1 MLEPHERR
9 AVIYRLTLDSV
20 KHGKQKQPRD
30 SRGRYAETPGTGN
43 MRAMENNNE
52 MPEPNPAKLPL
63 LPEGKDER
71 FYLDAFMAEFGAK
84 WNETVE
90 LTDLVPYRRIVSKD
104 IFTNH
109 LTGNLK
115 INKNGREIY
124 AKYIAETIK
133 KPDEVWIGAGGHGD
147 RTMSFISRFAMKK
160 DTLHIITAF
169 KEDGESD
176 VWIGRSGFQ
185 SFVPA
190 YYQSKRK
197 GEQIYRRP

>member
-1 MLEPHERR
+1 VLTIEEYR
-9 AVIYRLTLDSV
+9 AIIYRGWLMLDSGDWEESD
-20 KHGKQKQPRD
+20 HPRD
-30 SRGRYAETPGTGN
+30 KRGRFGKGTGKIS
-43 MRAMENNNE
+43 AMKSNE
-52 MPEPNPAKLPL
+52 MPEPTSAKLPL
-63 LPEGKDER
+63 LPEGRDER
-71 FYLDAFMAEFGAK
+71 FYLDTFMAEFGAK

-147 RTMSFISRFAMKK
+147 RTLSFISRFATKK
-160 DTLHIITAF
+160 GTLHIITAF

-176 VWIGRSGFQ
+176 VWIGWSGFQ